1 MSDRPR
7 LSQAELLQLRRLTTP
22 TVFNGWEQITRR
34 DPAAD
39 AFNLE
44 PSIDFMPHFG
54 PMVGY
59 AVTAVIG
66 FAHGASVPSDKML
79 NAWADFRQYVASA
92 PGPKIVVVQD
102 TSKPRVLGS
111 MWGEVG
117 ATMYRNFGCVGTI
130 TDGGIRDLSEMQAV
144 GFKAIARRM
153 CVGHGYG
160 LLLRWNC
167 DVDVFGRTVRPGQ
180 LIHADQ
186 HGFLAIPPEDESRLL
201 EASLF
206 MDRNESAILA
216 AAQNVD
222 RLPQDE
228 HLKRIDD
235 SINTFLRTA
244 RDKFG
249 RAGEQH

>member
-1 MSDRPR
+1 MNDRPR

-22 TVFNGWEQITRR
+22 TVFNGWEQITRH

-39 AFNLE
+39 GFNLE
-44 PSIDFMPHFG
+44 PAIDFMPHFG

-59 AVTAVIG
+59 AVTVVIG
-66 FAHGASVPSDKML
+66 FSDGASVLSDKTL
-79 NAWADFRQYVASA
+79 DAWGEFRRYVAASL
-92 PGPKIVVVQD
+92 GPKIVVVQD

-117 ATMYRNFGCVGTI
+117 ATMYRSLGCAGTI
-130 TDGGIRDLSEMQAV
+130 TDGGIRDLGEMQAA
-144 GFKAIARRM
+144 GFKPIARRM

-160 LLLRWNC
+160 SLLRWNC
-167 DVDVFGRTVRPGQ
+167 EVEVFGRTVSPGQ

-186 HGFLAIPPEDESRLL
+186 HGFLAIPREDEPRLL

-228 HLKRIDD
+228 HIKSIDD
-235 SINTFLRTA
+235 SINAFLRAA

-249 RAGEQH
+249 REGEQH